1 MKKTAQ
7 LLKNHIE
14 GKKTKESL
22 KIVSEISEKL
32 KKMGF
37 KAPFKFH
44 KIAITNKFVYRKDQ
58 KLSDLIEWI
67 GQMIEVKTDSWTED
81 MGEHFGTPVRKPET
95 EVTIIPETIE
105 IDFKVIANTEY
116 EQDIPQKI
124 RTVSSNGMNLILKN
138 RKGGEKDGIY
148 TYDVTLNN
156 ETFSDD
162 MLNDD
167 ILG

>member
-58 KLSDLIEWI
+58 ELSDLIIWI

-95 EVTIIPETIE
+95 EVTIIPETVE
-105 IDFKVIANTEY
+105 IDFRAIANSEY
-116 EQDIPQKI
+116 EQEDIQEI
-124 RTVSSNGMNLILKN
+124 RTVSSDGINLILKN
-138 RKGGEKDGIY
+138 RKGGENDGIY
-148 TYDVTLNN
+148 TYDVIL
-156 ETFSDD
+156 DD
-162 MLNDD
+162 VIFNSHTKAKT
-167 ILG
+167 